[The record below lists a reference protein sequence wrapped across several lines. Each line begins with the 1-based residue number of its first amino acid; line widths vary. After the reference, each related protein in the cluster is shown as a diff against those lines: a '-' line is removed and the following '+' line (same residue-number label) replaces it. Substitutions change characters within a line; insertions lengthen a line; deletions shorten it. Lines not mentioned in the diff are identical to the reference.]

1 MWQGAI
7 GAPGRGQRGTR
18 GEAALA
24 QREVERVGPGVG
36 MGEKTGGLEVRE
48 AGNQAL
54 SDGGGGRF
62 GANVEPG
69 ERVGGRA
76 ERDQ

>member
-18 GEAALA
+18 GEAVLA
-24 QREVERVGPGVG
+24 QREVEGVGPGMG
-36 MGEKTGGLEVRE
+36 MGKKAGGLEVRE
-48 AGNQAL
+48 AGGQAL

-62 GANVEPG
+62 SACEPG

>member
-1 MWQGAI
+1 M
-7 GAPGRGQRGTR
+7 
-18 GEAALA
+18 
-24 QREVERVGPGVG
+24 G
-36 MGEKTGGLEVRE
+36 MGKKAGGLEVRE
-48 AGNQAL
+48 AGGQAL

-62 GANVEPG
+62 SACEPG